1 MPRFYK
7 QKTDRAS
14 TPLMEL
20 DRAVGEVQNG
30 KSICQVARDM
40 KIDRM
45 TLKRYM
51 DMKELGEVKSTGYKR
66 TGHANQVFNEE
77 IETELA
83 DHIKNLAAMFHGL
96 SAMKCRELAFELAQR
111 NDIDV
116 PASWMRGEKAGLSKH
131 AFIKIGNINNYFS
144 GKCPPSCCGWHIEKR
159 PQNDYV

>member
-7 QKTDRAS
+7 RKTDRAS
-14 TPLMEL
+14 TPLEDL

-30 KSICQVARDM
+30 RSIRQVARDM

-51 DMKELGEVKSTGYKR
+51 DRKKLGEVKLTGYKR
-66 TGHANQVFNEE
+66 AGLANQVFNEE

-83 DHIKNLAAMFHGL
+83 EHIKNLAAMFHGL
-96 SAMKCRELAFELAQR
+96 SAIKCRSLAFELAKR

-116 PASWMRGEKAGLSKH
+116 PASWIREEKAGKVCIYLKKEKSKQ
-131 AFIKIGNINNYFS
+131 Y
-144 GKCPPSCCGWHIEKR
+144 
-159 PQNDYV
+159 QY